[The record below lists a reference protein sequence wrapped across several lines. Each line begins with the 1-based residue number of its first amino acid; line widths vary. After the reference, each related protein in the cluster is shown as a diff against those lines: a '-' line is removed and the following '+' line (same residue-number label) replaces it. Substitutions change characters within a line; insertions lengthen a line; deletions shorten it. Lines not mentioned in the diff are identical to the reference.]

1 MERHLVATRA
11 ELVDF
16 HLVRMA
22 AFVASRD
29 VVLLTADAALQDD
42 VIALRFCHRMSHF
55 FLFAVVILA

>member
-11 ELVDF
+11 ELIQLHFVW
-16 HLVRMA
+16 MA
-22 AFVASRD
+22 AFVPGCD